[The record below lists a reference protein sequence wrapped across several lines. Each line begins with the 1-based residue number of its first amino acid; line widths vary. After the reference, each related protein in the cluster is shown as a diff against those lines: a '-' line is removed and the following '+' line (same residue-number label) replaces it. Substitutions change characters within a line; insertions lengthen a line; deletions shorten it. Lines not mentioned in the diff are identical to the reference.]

1 MNKIAIIIIIVGVIL
16 MGVGFFIYKSVS
28 KDKPIDDPKPNKNP
42 KELEIM
48 KDISAGIPFRWEYEI
63 KDQDIVEFVRSY
75 VVKDENTGGKVG
87 AKVHTNYVF
96 KGLKEG
102 NTDITFRVVSIT
114 NEYEP
119 YDETIYHIIVD
130 KDLNI
135 RITE

>member
-1 MNKIAIIIIIVGVIL
+1 MKMKIVIGIVVVIIVAVLLIIL
-16 MGVGFFIYKSVS
+16 L
-28 KDKPIDDPKPNKNP
+28 PKKNSL
-42 KELEIM
+42 KEIEIT
-48 KDISAGIPFRWEYEI
+48 KVISAGIPFRWEYEI
-63 KDQDIVEFVRSY
+63 KDKDIVEFVRSY

-119 YDETIYHIIVD
+119 YDETVYHINVD

-135 RITE
+135 KISE

>member
-1 MNKIAIIIIIVGVIL
+1 MKMKIVIGIVVIIIIAVLLIVL
-16 MGVGFFIYKSVS
+16 LPKKENS
-28 KDKPIDDPKPNKNP
+28 K
-42 KELEIM
+42 EIEIT
-48 KDISAGIPFRWEYEI
+48 KVISAGIPFRWEYEI
-63 KDQDIVEFVRSY
+63 KDKDIVEFVRSY
-75 VVKDENTGGKVG
+75 VIKDENTGGKVG

-119 YDETIYHIIVD
+119 YDETVYHIIVD

>member
-1 MNKIAIIIIIVGVIL
+1 MKMKIGIGIVVIIIIAVLLIVL
-16 MGVGFFIYKSVS
+16 LPKKENS
-28 KDKPIDDPKPNKNP
+28 K
-42 KELEIM
+42 EIEIT
-48 KDISAGIPFRWEYEI
+48 KVISAGIPFRWEYEI
-63 KDQDIVEFVRSY
+63 KDKDIVEFVRSY
-75 VVKDENTGGKVG
+75 VIKDENTGGKVG

>member
-1 MNKIAIIIIIVGVIL
+1 MKMKIIIGIIVIIL
-16 MGVGFFIYKSVS
+16 IGILLIVLLPKKNNS
-28 KDKPIDDPKPNKNP
+28 KEIEIT
-42 KELEIM
+42 KE
-48 KDISAGIPFRWEYEI
+48 ISAGIPFRWEYEI
-63 KDQDIVEFVRSY
+63 KDKDIVEFVRSY

-135 RITE
+135 KLSE

>member
-1 MNKIAIIIIIVGVIL
+1 MRKKLIIIILLVVIL
-16 MGVGFFIYKSVS
+16 LVFALYKYNSSLKIEFVYKTNAGVPY
-28 KDKPIDDPKPNKNP
+28 
-42 KELEIM
+42 E
-48 KDISAGIPFRWEYEI
+48 WQYEI
-63 KDQDIVEFVRSY
+63 KDKDIVEFVRNY

-119 YDETIYHIIVD
+119 YDETVYHIIVD

>member
-1 MNKIAIIIIIVGVIL
+1 MKMKIVIGIVVVIIVAVLLIIL
-16 MGVGFFIYKSVS
+16 LPKKNSS
-28 KDKPIDDPKPNKNP
+28 K
-42 KELEIM
+42 EIEIT
-48 KDISAGIPFRWEYEI
+48 KVISAGIPFRWEYEI
-63 KDQDIVEFVRSY
+63 KDKDIVEFVRSY

-119 YDETIYHIIVD
+119 YDETVYHINVD

-135 RITE
+135 KISE